1 MNLQVDVAGQRD
13 FETLAEIQLRAF
25 ENDSDSLL
33 FPLLHPPST
42 LKPRPAARLRIA
54 TDMARRESNGHRFT
68 KAIRW
73 EKGKGE
79 ITGFVE
85 WVLSTHPS
93 HSMPLPNVGDTF
105 SEKFSAQV
113 EKTRHEFFLGKD
125 HLYVSDNRYFCLTL
139 SALRS

>member
-1 MNLQVDVAGQRD
+1 MNLQVDVADQRD

-54 TDMARRESNGHRFT
+54 TDMARRESSGHRFT

-73 EKGKGE
+73 EKGNGE
-79 ITGFVE
+79 ITGFE
-85 WVLSTHPS
+85 SGS
-93 HSMPLPNVGDTF
+93 C
-105 SEKFSAQV
+105 Q
-113 EKTRHEFFLGKD
+113 
-125 HLYVSDNRYFCLTL
+125 LTL
-139 SALRS
+139 VILCHCQTLVIHFLKNSQLKLKKPDMNSFWAKTTYT